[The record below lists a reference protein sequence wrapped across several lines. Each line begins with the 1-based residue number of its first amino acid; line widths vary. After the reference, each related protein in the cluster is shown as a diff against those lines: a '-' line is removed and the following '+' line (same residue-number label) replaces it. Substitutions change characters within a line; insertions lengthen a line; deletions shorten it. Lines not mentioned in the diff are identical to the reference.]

1 MDNDSLEL
9 SRRALLAGALA
20 GAASLSA
27 FPRAAFAS
35 ETLTAAVLQFG
46 TVHWLLDVITEHKL
60 DEREGFALKLRMVAT
75 NSAGEVALL
84 GQQADLIVAD
94 WFWVMRQRSLGGDFL
109 FMPYSAAVGGVVI
122 PKDSAIHS
130 VGDLKG
136 KRVGV
141 AGGPL
146 DKSWLLLRAYG
157 VKEGVGDVG
166 AVAQPVFGAPPLLN
180 EQMLAG
186 RVDALLNY
194 WPFAVRLEA
203 AGYKRLL
210 TVAEMMRAFDI
221 QSVLPLIGF
230 VFPGSLAKDR
240 PRLIRG
246 FANAMQNAQ
255 QILLTSDAEWERIK
269 PLMKAGSDE
278 EFRALR
284 ERYREG
290 LLHTW
295 SDRDREAA
303 GKLFNILAQLG
314 GEEMTGPGVRFDPKA
329 FWDGLVF

>member
-180 EQMLAG
+180 EQMLQIK
-186 RVDALLNY
+186 RSMVELNNLIEQLR
-194 WPFAVRLEA
+194 ADNAKLRGQDEQLA
-203 AGYKRLL
+203 RDL
-210 TVAEMMRAFDI
+210 AEVQRKQKDI
-221 QSVLPLIGF
+221 VQSVD
-230 VFPGSLAKDR
+230 DR
-240 PRLIRG
+240 VRKLEP
-246 FANAMQNAQ
+246 
-255 QILLTSDAEWERIK
+255 IK
-269 PLMKAGSDE
+269 VSVDNRNGVLKAGMPV
-278 EFRALR
+278 
-284 ERYREG
+284 
-290 LLHTW
+290 
-295 SDRDREAA
+295 EAEIP
-303 GKLFNILAQLG
+303 FQ
-314 GEEMTGPGVRFDPKA
+314 D
-329 FWDGLVF
+329 